1 MALDGIYL
9 YALARQIGQEALNS
23 RVEKIHQPSKEEII
37 IWLRSPAGRYR
48 LLCCANPSAPR
59 VQLTNLNP
67 ETPKIPPQFCTLL
80 RKHLST
86 GKLVGVRQE
95 GLDRVLHLDFEAI
108 NELGDVVTLTLTMEI
123 MGRHSN
129 LILVNQDGKVLD
141 AIRRVGEEQSSVRLL
156 LPGVTYRPAPAQHK
170 LNPFAASPEEGKA
183 AFSALPDM
191 AFSKAILQVYQG
203 ISPLL
208 SRELAEYACNGAELN
223 KSQVSDYRYQRLFD
237 RLAELKSQIDS
248 GLAAYTMVLE
258 NGRPREFSVCPL
270 EQYRNALESRQFS
283 DPSSLLDGFYS
294 QRDLQLR
301 MAQKGQDLLRV
312 LTSASQRAQRKLD
325 HRQQE
330 LQRSLDRQR
339 YQQLGDLI
347 QANLYQIK
355 KGDTQTTVT
364 DYFDPEQK
372 PVTISLDPAL
382 SPAQNAQKYYKEY
395 RKAKTARELLGG
407 LIQQNQEE
415 IVYLDTIFDELARAS
430 RESDLNAIR
439 EELEQQGYLRKVRRK
454 LKPDKPLPPMEFVT
468 EDGFTVLCGRN
479 NKQNDQL
486 TLKTARNYDVWFHT
500 KDIPGS
506 HVILQSQGE
515 DRPIPERSILQA
527 ATIAATHSR
536 GQDSNQ
542 VPVDYTLIKYV
553 KKPNGAQPGMV
564 IFTHNKTLY
573 VAPNPALCEKLA
585 KETN

>member
-1 MALDGIYL
+1 M
-9 YALARQIGQEALNS
+9 
-23 RVEKIHQPSKEEII
+23 
-37 IWLRSPAGRYR
+37 
-48 LLCCANPSAPR
+48 
-59 VQLTNLNP
+59 
-67 ETPKIPPQFCTLL
+67 
-80 RKHLST
+80 
-86 GKLVGVRQE
+86 GVRQE

-129 LILVNQDGKVLD
+129 LILVNQEGKVLD

-170 LNPFAASPEEGKA
+170 LNPFDATPEQAKA
-183 AFSALPDM
+183 AFAALPDM
-191 AFSKAILQVYQG
+191 AFAKAILQVYQG

-208 SRELAEYACNGAELN
+208 SRELAEYACNGAELT

-237 RLAELKSQIDS
+237 RLAELKQQIDS
-248 GLAAYTMVLE
+248 NCAAYTMVLE

-270 EQYRNALESRQFS
+270 EQYRGTLESREFA

-347 QANLYQIK
+347 QANLYQIQ
-355 KGDTQTTVT
+355 KGDTQATVT

-372 PVTISLDPAL
+372 PVTISLNPAL

-395 RKAKTARELLGG
+395 RKAKTARELLGD

-415 IVYLDTIFDELARAS
+415 IVYLDSIFDELAVPPGKAISTPSGRSWSS
-430 RESDLNAIR
+430 RGI
-439 EELEQQGYLRKVRRK
+439 
-454 LKPDKPLPPMEFVT
+454 
-468 EDGFTVLCGRN
+468 CGRLGGN
-479 NKQNDQL
+479 
-486 TLKTARNYDVWFHT
+486 
-500 KDIPGS
+500 
-506 HVILQSQGE
+506 
-515 DRPIPERSILQA
+515 
-527 ATIAATHSR
+527 
-536 GQDSNQ
+536 
-542 VPVDYTLIKYV
+542 
-553 KKPNGAQPGMV
+553 
-564 IFTHNKTLY
+564 
-573 VAPNPALCEKLA
+573 
-585 KETN
+585 

>member
-9 YALARQIGQEALNS
+9 YALARQIGREALNS

-59 VQLTNLNP
+59 VQLTGLNP
-67 ETPKIPPQFCTLL
+67 ENPKIPPQFCTLL

-129 LILVNQDGKVLD
+129 LILVNQEGKVLD

-170 LNPFAASPEEGKA
+170 LNPFTASPEEGKA

-191 AFSKAILQVYQG
+191 VFSKAILQVYQG

-237 RLAELKSQIDS
+237 RLAELKAQIDS
-248 GLAAYTMVLE
+248 DFATYTMVLE

-330 LQRSLDRQR
+330 LQRSIDRQR

-355 KGDTQTTVT
+355 KGDAQTTVT

-407 LIQQNQEE
+407 LIQQNQDE
-415 IVYLDTIFDELARAS
+415 IIYLDTIFDELARAS

-439 EELEQQGYLRKVRRK
+439 EELEQQGYLHKARRK

-468 EDGFTVLCGRN
+468 DDGFTVLCGRN

-553 KKPNGAQPGMV
+553 KKPNGARPGMV

-573 VAPNPALCEKLA
+573 VAPDLALCEKLA
-585 KETN
+585 KEAK

>member
-9 YALARQIGQEALNS
+9 YALARQIGREALNS

-67 ETPKIPPQFCTLL
+67 ENPKIPPQFCTLL

-129 LILVNQDGKVLD
+129 LILVNQEGKVLD

-156 LPGVTYRPAPAQHK
+156 LPGVTYRSAPAQHK
-170 LNPFAASPEEGKA
+170 LNPFTASPEEGKA
-183 AFSALPDM
+183 AFSSLPDM
-191 AFSKAILQVYQG
+191 VFSKAILQVYQG

-237 RLAELKSQIDS
+237 RLAELKAQIDS
-248 GLAAYTMVLE
+248 DSAAYTMVLE

-330 LQRSLDRQR
+330 LQRSIDRQR

-364 DYFDPEQK
+364 DYFDPGQK

-407 LIQQNQEE
+407 LIQQNQDE
-415 IVYLDTIFDELARAS
+415 IIYLDTIFDELARAS

-439 EELEQQGYLRKVRRK
+439 EELEQQGYLRKARRK

-468 EDGFTVLCGRN
+468 DDGFTVLCGRN

-500 KDIPGS
+500 KDIP
-506 HVILQSQGE
+506 
-515 DRPIPERSILQA
+515 A
-527 ATIAATHSR
+527 AT
-536 GQDSNQ
+536 
-542 VPVDYTLIKYV
+542 
-553 KKPNGAQPGMV
+553 
-564 IFTHNKTLY
+564 
-573 VAPNPALCEKLA
+573 
-585 KETN
+585 

>member
-1 MALDGIYL
+1 MAFDGIYL
-9 YALARQIGQEALNS
+9 YALARQISQEALNS
-23 RVEKIHQPSKEEII
+23 RVEKIHQPSKEEIV
-37 IWLRSPAGRYR
+37 IWLRSPAGRCR

-59 VQLTNLNP
+59 IQLTGLNP
-67 ETPKIPPQFCTLL
+67 ENPKIPPQFCTLL

-86 GKLVGVRQE
+86 GKLAGVRQE

-129 LILVNQDGKVLD
+129 LILVNQEGKVLD

-170 LNPFAASPEEGKA
+170 LNPFDATPEQAKA
-183 AFSALPDM
+183 AFAALPDM
-191 AFSKAILQVYQG
+191 AFAKAILQVYQG

-208 SRELAEYACNGAELN
+208 SRELAEYACNGAELTKN
-223 KSQVSDYRYQRLFD
+223 QVSDYRYQRLFD
-237 RLAELKSQIDS
+237 RLAELKQQIDS
-248 GLAAYTMVLE
+248 NCAAYTMVLE

-270 EQYRNALESRQFS
+270 EQYRGALESREFA

-347 QANLYQIK
+347 QANLYQIQ
-355 KGDTQTTVT
+355 KGDIQATVT

-372 PVTISLDPAL
+372 PVTISLNPAL

-395 RKAKTARELLGG
+395 RKAKTARELLGD

-415 IVYLDTIFDELARAS
+415 IVYLDSIFDELARAT

-439 EELEQQGYLRKVRRK
+439 EELEQQGYLRKTRRK

-468 EDGFTVLCGRN
+468 EDGFTVFCGRN
-479 NKQNDQL
+479 NRQNDQL
-486 TLKTARNYDVWFHT
+486 TLKAAEKQDLWFHT
-500 KDIPGS
+500 QKIHGS
-506 HVILQSQGE
+506 HVIVACAGQTPG
-515 DRPIPERSILQA
+515 D
-527 ATIAATHSR
+527 ATITEAAMLAAYYSQAR
-536 GQDSNQ
+536 EGQN
-542 VPVDYTLIKYV
+542 VPVDCTAVRNV
-553 KKPNGAQPGMV
+553 KKPAGAKPGMV
-564 IFTHNKTLY
+564 IYDHYRTVY
-573 VAPNPALCEKLA
+573 VTPDPALCDRLRV
-585 KETN
+585 

>member
-1 MALDGIYL
+1 MAFDGIYL
-9 YALARQIGQEALNS
+9 YALARQISQEALNS
-23 RVEKIHQPSKEEII
+23 RVEKIHQPSKEEIV
-37 IWLRSPAGRYR
+37 IWLRSPAGRCR

-59 VQLTNLNP
+59 IQLTDLNP
-67 ETPKIPPQFCTLL
+67 ENPKIPPQFCTLL

-129 LILVNQDGKVLD
+129 LILVNQEGKVLD

-170 LNPFAASPEEGKA
+170 LNPFDATPEQAKA
-183 AFSALPDM
+183 AFAALPDM
-191 AFSKAILQVYQG
+191 AFAKAILQVYQG

-208 SRELAEYACNGAELN
+208 SRELAEYACNGAELT

-237 RLAELKSQIDS
+237 RLAELKQQIDS
-248 GLAAYTMVLE
+248 NCAAYTMVLE

-270 EQYRNALESRQFS
+270 EQYRGTLESREFA

-347 QANLYQIK
+347 QANLYQIQ
-355 KGDTQTTVT
+355 KGDTQATVT

-372 PVTISLDPAL
+372 PVTISLNPAL

-395 RKAKTARELLGG
+395 RKAKTARELLGD

-415 IVYLDTIFDELARAS
+415 IVYLDSIFDELAVPPGKAISTPSGRSWSS
-430 RESDLNAIR
+430 RGI
-439 EELEQQGYLRKVRRK
+439 
-454 LKPDKPLPPMEFVT
+454 
-468 EDGFTVLCGRN
+468 CGRLGGN
-479 NKQNDQL
+479 
-486 TLKTARNYDVWFHT
+486 
-500 KDIPGS
+500 
-506 HVILQSQGE
+506 
-515 DRPIPERSILQA
+515 
-527 ATIAATHSR
+527 
-536 GQDSNQ
+536 
-542 VPVDYTLIKYV
+542 
-553 KKPNGAQPGMV
+553 
-564 IFTHNKTLY
+564 
-573 VAPNPALCEKLA
+573 
-585 KETN
+585 

>member
-9 YALARQIGQEALNS
+9 YALARQIGREALNS

-59 VQLTNLNP
+59 VQLTGLNP
-67 ETPKIPPQFCTLL
+67 ENPKIPPQFCTLL

-129 LILVNQDGKVLD
+129 LILVNQEGKVLD

-156 LPGVTYRPAPAQHK
+156 LPGVTYRSAPAQHK
-170 LNPFAASPEEGKA
+170 LNPFTASPEEGKA
-183 AFSALPDM
+183 AFSSLPDM
-191 AFSKAILQVYQG
+191 VFSKAILQVYQG

-237 RLAELKSQIDS
+237 RLAELKAQIDS
-248 GLAAYTMVLE
+248 DSAAYTMVLE

-330 LQRSLDRQR
+330 LQRSIDRQR

-364 DYFDPEQK
+364 DYFDPE
-372 PVTISLDPAL
+372 TETGNHLSGSCLISGAERPKVLQGIPQSQNCPGTVGRTDPA
-382 SPAQNAQKYYKEY
+382 E
-395 RKAKTARELLGG
+395 
-407 LIQQNQEE
+407 
-415 IVYLDTIFDELARAS
+415 
-430 RESDLNAIR
+430 
-439 EELEQQGYLRKVRRK
+439 
-454 LKPDKPLPPMEFVT
+454 
-468 EDGFTVLCGRN
+468 
-479 NKQNDQL
+479 
-486 TLKTARNYDVWFHT
+486 
-500 KDIPGS
+500 PG
-506 HVILQSQGE
+506 
-515 DRPIPERSILQA
+515 
-527 ATIAATHSR
+527 
-536 GQDSNQ
+536 
-542 VPVDYTLIKYV
+542 
-553 KKPNGAQPGMV
+553 
-564 IFTHNKTLY
+564 
-573 VAPNPALCEKLA
+573 
-585 KETN
+585 

>member
-9 YALARQIGQEALNS
+9 YALARQIGREALNS

-59 VQLTNLNP
+59 VQLTGLNP
-67 ETPKIPPQFCTLL
+67 ENPKIPPQFCTLL

-129 LILVNQDGKVLD
+129 LILVNQEGKVLD

-170 LNPFAASPEEGKA
+170 LNPFTASPEEGKA

-191 AFSKAILQVYQG
+191 VFSKAILQVYQG

-237 RLAELKSQIDS
+237 RLAELKAQIDS
-248 GLAAYTMVLE
+248 DSAAYTMVLE

-270 EQYRNALESRQFS
+270 EQYRNALDSRQFS

-330 LQRSLDRQR
+330 LQRSIDRQR

-395 RKAKTARELLGG
+395 RKAKTARALLGG
-407 LIQQNQEE
+407 LIQQNQDE
-415 IVYLDTIFDELARAS
+415 IIYLDTIFDELARAS

-439 EELEQQGYLRKVRRK
+439 EELEQQGYLHKARRK

-468 EDGFTVLCGRN
+468 DDGFTVLCGRN

-553 KKPNGAQPGMV
+553 KKPNGARPGMV

-573 VAPNPALCEKLA
+573 VAPDLALCEKLA
-585 KETN
+585 KEAK

>member
-1 MALDGIYL
+1 M
-9 YALARQIGQEALNS
+9 
-23 RVEKIHQPSKEEII
+23 
-37 IWLRSPAGRYR
+37 
-48 LLCCANPSAPR
+48 
-59 VQLTNLNP
+59 
-67 ETPKIPPQFCTLL
+67 
-80 RKHLST
+80 
-86 GKLVGVRQE
+86 GVRQE

-129 LILVNQDGKVLD
+129 LILVNQEGKVLD

-170 LNPFAASPEEGKA
+170 LNPFDATPEQAKA
-183 AFSALPDM
+183 AFAALPDM
-191 AFSKAILQVYQG
+191 AFAKAILQVYQG

-208 SRELAEYACNGAELN
+208 SRELAEYACNGAELT

-237 RLAELKSQIDS
+237 RLAELKQQIDS
-248 GLAAYTMVLE
+248 NCAAYTMVLE

-270 EQYRNALESRQFS
+270 EQYRGTLESREFA

-347 QANLYQIK
+347 QANLYQIQ
-355 KGDTQTTVT
+355 KGDTQATVT

-372 PVTISLDPAL
+372 PVTISLNPAL

-395 RKAKTARELLGG
+395 RKAKTARELLGD

-415 IVYLDTIFDELARAS
+415 IVYLDSIFDELARAT

-439 EELEQQGYLRKVRRK
+439 EELEQQGYLRKTRRK

-468 EDGFTVLCGRN
+468 EDGFTVFCGRN
-479 NKQNDQL
+479 NRQNDQL
-486 TLKTARNYDVWFHT
+486 TLKTARNYDLWFHT

-553 KKPNGAQPGMV
+553 KKPNGARPGMV

-585 KETN
+585 KNS

>member
-1 MALDGIYL
+1 MAFDGIYL
-9 YALARQIGQEALNS
+9 YALARQISQEALNS
-23 RVEKIHQPSKEEII
+23 RVEKIHQPSKEEIV
-37 IWLRSPAGRYR
+37 IWLRSPAGRCR

-59 VQLTNLNP
+59 IQLTGLNP
-67 ETPKIPPQFCTLL
+67 ENPKIPPQFCTLL

-108 NELGDVVTLTLTMEI
+108 NELGDVVTLTLTIEI

-129 LILVNQDGKVLD
+129 LILVNQEGKVLD

-170 LNPFAASPEEGKA
+170 LNPFEATPEQAKA
-183 AFSALPDM
+183 AFAVLPDM
-191 AFSKAILQVYQG
+191 AFAKAILQVYQG

-208 SRELAEYACNGAELN
+208 SRELAEYACNGAELTKN
-223 KSQVSDYRYQRLFD
+223 QVSDYRYQRLFD
-237 RLAELKSQIDS
+237 RLTELKQQIDS
-248 GLAAYTMVLE
+248 NSATYTMVLE

-270 EQYRNALESRQFS
+270 EQYRGALESREFA

-347 QANLYQIK
+347 QANLYQIQ
-355 KGDTQTTVT
+355 KGDIQATVT

-372 PVTISLDPAL
+372 PVTISLNPAL

-395 RKAKTARELLGG
+395 RKAKTARELLGD

-415 IVYLDTIFDELARAS
+415 IVYLDSIFDELARAT

-439 EELEQQGYLRKVRRK
+439 EELEQQGYLRKTRRK

-479 NKQNDQL
+479 NRQNDQL
-486 TLKTARNYDVWFHT
+486 TLKTARNYDLWFHT

-553 KKPNGAQPGMV
+553 KKPNGARPGMV

-585 KETN
+585 KDS

>member
-9 YALARQIGQEALNS
+9 YALARQISQKAWNS
-23 RVEKIHQPSKEEII
+23 RVEKIHQPSKEEIV
-37 IWLRSPAGRYR
+37 IWLRSPAGRCR

-59 VQLTNLNP
+59 IQLTGLNP
-67 ETPKIPPQFCTLL
+67 ENPKTPPQFCTLL

-86 GKLVGVRQE
+86 GRLAGVRQE

-129 LILVNQDGKVLD
+129 LILVNQEGKVLD

-170 LNPFAASPEEGKA
+170 LNPFEATAEQAKS
-183 AFSALPDM
+183 AFAALPDM
-191 AFSKAILQVYQG
+191 AFAKAILQVYQG

-208 SRELAEYACNGAELN
+208 SRELADYACNGAELS

-237 RLAELKSQIDS
+237 RLAELKRQIDS
-248 GLAAYTMVLE
+248 NSAAYTMVLE

-270 EQYRNALESRQFS
+270 EQYRGALESREFA

-347 QANLYQIK
+347 QANLYQIQ
-355 KGDTQTTVT
+355 KGDAQATVT

-372 PVTISLDPAL
+372 PVTIPLNPAL

-415 IVYLDTIFDELARAS
+415 IVYLDSIFDELARAT

-439 EELEQQGYLRKVRRK
+439 EELEQQGYLRKTRRK
-454 LKPDKPLPPMEFVT
+454 IKPDKPLPPMEFVT
-468 EDGFTVLCGRN
+468 DDGFTVLCGRN
-479 NKQNDQL
+479 NRQNDQL
-486 TLKTARNYDVWFHT
+486 TLKTARNYDLWFHT

-527 ATIAATHSR
+527 AAIAATHSR

-553 KKPNGAQPGMV
+553 KKPSGARPGMV

-573 VAPNPALCEKLA
+573 VAPDPALCEKLA
-585 KETN
+585 KDS

>member
-1 MALDGIYL
+1 MAFVGIYL
-9 YALARQIGQEALNS
+9 YALARLIGREGLNS

-59 VQLTNLNP
+59 VQLTGLNP
-67 ETPKIPPQFCTLL
+67 ENPKIPPQFCTLL

-129 LILVNQDGKVLD
+129 LILVNQEGKVLD

-170 LNPFAASPEEGKA
+170 LNPFTASPEEGKA

-191 AFSKAILQVYQG
+191 VFSKAILQVYQG

-237 RLAELKSQIDS
+237 RLVELKAQIDS
-248 GLAAYTMVLE
+248 DSAAYTMVLE

-330 LQRSLDRQR
+330 LQRSIDRQR

-407 LIQQNQEE
+407 LIQQNQDE
-415 IVYLDTIFDELARAS
+415 IIYLDTIFDELARAS

-439 EELEQQGYLRKVRRK
+439 EELEQQGYLHKARRK

-468 EDGFTVLCGRN
+468 DDGFTVLCGRN

-553 KKPNGAQPGMV
+553 KKPNGARPGMV

-573 VAPNPALCEKLA
+573 VAPDLALCEKLA
-585 KETN
+585 KEAK

>member
-9 YALARQIGQEALNS
+9 YALARQIRQEALGS

-37 IWLRSPAGRYR
+37 LWLRSPAGRCR

-59 VQLTNLNP
+59 VQLTGLNP
-67 ETPKIPPQFCTLL
+67 ENPKIPPQFCTLL

-86 GKLVGVRQE
+86 GKLVEVRQE

-170 LNPFAASPEEGKA
+170 LNPLTASSQEVQA
-183 AFSALPDM
+183 AFRALPDM

-223 KSQVSDYRYQRLFD
+223 KSQVSDYRYGRLLE
-237 RLAELKSQIDS
+237 RLTQLKEQIDS
-248 GLAAYTMVLE
+248 DSAAYTMVLE

-270 EQYRNALESRQFS
+270 EQYRGALESREFA

-312 LTSASQRAQRKLD
+312 LTSASQRAQRKLG
-325 HRQQE
+325 HRQEE

-347 QANLYQIK
+347 QANLYQIQ
-355 KGDTQTTVT
+355 KGDTETTIT
-364 DYFDPEQK
+364 DYFDEEQK
-372 PVTISLDPAL
+372 PVTIPLDPAL

-407 LIQQNQEE
+407 LIRQSEEE
-415 IVYLDTIFDELARAS
+415 IVYLDSIFDELARAT

-439 EELEQQGYLRKVRRK
+439 EELEQQGYLRRARRK
-454 LKPDKPLPPMEFVT
+454 LKPDKPLPPLEFVT

-479 NKQNDQL
+479 NRQNDQL
-486 TLKTARNYDVWFHT
+486 TLKTARNYDLWFHT

-515 DRPIPERSILQA
+515 ERPFPERSILQA
-527 ATIAATHSR
+527 AAIAATHSR

-553 KKPNGAQPGMV
+553 KKPNGARPGMV

-573 VAPNPALCEKLA
+573 VAPDPALCEKLA
-585 KETN
+585 KEAK